1 MIRVSF
7 ERGESA
13 QGLML
18 TGHATGDR
26 LVCAGAS
33 AMVFALAGWLQKN
46 APAGLACRLKPG
58 DAWVLCRRSALTDAA
73 FDVVLTGLSQ
83 LAENYPEL
91 VGINE
96 VSCGGRAE
104 GDKTR
109 P

>member
-1 MIRVSF
+1 MIRVTF
-7 ERGESA
+7 ERCESA

-18 TGHATGDR
+18 TGHATGDP

-33 AMVFALAGWLQKN
+33 AMVCALAGGLQKN
-46 APAGLACRLKPG
+46 AAAGLACRLEPG
-58 DAWVLCRRSALTDAA
+58 DAWVLCGRSAVTDAA
-73 FDVVLTGLSQ
+73 FDIALTGLAQ
-83 LAENYPEL
+83 MAESYPKL